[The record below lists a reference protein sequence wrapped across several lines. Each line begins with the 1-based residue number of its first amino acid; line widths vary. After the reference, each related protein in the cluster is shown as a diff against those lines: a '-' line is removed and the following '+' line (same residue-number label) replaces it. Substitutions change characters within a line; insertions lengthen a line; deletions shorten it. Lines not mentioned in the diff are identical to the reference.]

1 MPFRPTDCRGAT
13 LKWLELLLVLAPV
26 VSGNTFISVRDL
38 GAKGDGVT
46 KDTGAIQASIDK
58 AARDGGIVSF
68 PPGSYL
74 SGTIH
79 LRSNVTVRIERG
91 AIVLLSPD
99 DNDFDPYELLP
110 YYPAYAAKYHPAPAI
125 PVDAPPARRRRLAA
139 PTAYDDEET
148 NYFHYALFAGDG
160 VQNVTLEG
168 DGAIEGNRDRR
179 YGPKPVA
186 FKNCEWITIRG
197 ITIRDA
203 PNYAVSL
210 GGTDHV
216 GIDGV
221 KILNAF
227 ADGIDPDGCHFV
239 RIVNSYIDSHDD
251 AICPKS
257 SWALGKPRSVEHLVV
272 ANCILRSAANCFK
285 FGSESAGDL
294 RNVAVTNCVMKKR
307 DAERAPKS
315 GISLESVDGAHIENV
330 VIDNISMQDAMVPLF
345 IRLSNRG
352 RGAEPAIPG
361 SIENISIGNIEATG
375 ATLTSSIT
383 GIPGFAIRDV
393 RIEGFNV
400 TATGRAT
407 KNDAEVSELPQR
419 DPDSTMFGS
428 LPSVG
433 LYARHIEGLMIDG
446 FHVRSEKPDGRPA
459 IVVDEGARLTITRF
473 VSSVETPDGPVIL
486 FRNVSGALL
495 SGIQLAS
502 DVEVF
507 LGLSGHTSGI
517 QLEAN
522 DLRRARN
529 VMGRFP

>member
-1 MPFRPTDCRGAT
+1 MKRLGLF
-13 LKWLELLLVLAPV
+13 LVLAPV
-26 VSGNTFISVRDL
+26 VSAFISVRDF

-46 KDTGAIQASIDK
+46 KDTSAIQASIDQ
-58 AARDGGIVSF
+58 AARDGGFVSF
-68 PPGSYL
+68 PPGSYV

-79 LRSNVTVRIERG
+79 LRSNVTVLIERG
-91 AIVLLSPD
+91 ATVLLSAD

-110 YYPAYAAKYHPAPAI
+110 YHPAYAAKYRPAQTIPA
-125 PVDAPPARRRRLAA
+125 DAPPARRRRLAA
-139 PTAYDDEET
+139 PAAYDDEET

-160 VQNVTLEG
+160 VRNVTIEG

-179 YGPKPVA
+179 NGPKPIA
-186 FKNCEWITIRG
+186 LKKCEWVTIRG
-197 ITIRDA
+197 VTIRNA

-216 GIDGV
+216 EINGV

-285 FGSESAGDL
+285 FGSESAGDF

-307 DAERAPKS
+307 DTERAPKS
-315 GISLESVDGAHIENV
+315 GISLESADGAHIENV

-345 IRLSNRG
+345 IRLNNRG
-352 RGAEPAIPG
+352 RGADPPVPG

-383 GIPGFAIRDV
+383 GIPGAVIRDV
-393 RIEGFNV
+393 RIQGFNV
-400 TATGRAT
+400 TATGGAL
-407 KNDAEVSELPQR
+407 KSDAEVPELPQR

-433 LYARHIEGLMIDG
+433 LYARHIEGLTIDG
-446 FHVRSEKPDGRPA
+446 FHLRSEKPDGRPA
-459 IVVDEGARLTITRF
+459 IVVDEAARLTITRF
-473 VSSVETPDGPVIL
+473 ASSVETPNGPVIL

-495 SGIQLAS
+495 SGIQLATE
-502 DVEVF
+502 VEVF
-507 LGLSGHTSGI
+507 LGLSGGRTSGI
-517 QLEAN
+517 QLDGN

-529 VMGRFP
+529 VTGRVP

>member
-1 MPFRPTDCRGAT
+1 VLMRAV
-13 LKWLELLLVLAPV
+13 KLLLLALVPVLW
-26 VSGNTFISVRDL
+26 GGTLISVRDR

-46 KDTGAIQASIDK
+46 KDTKAIQAAIDE
-58 AARDGGIVSF
+58 AARGGGTVTF
-68 PPGSYL
+68 PAGAYI

-79 LRSNVTVRIERG
+79 LRSNVTVIIEGG
-91 AIVLLSPD
+91 ATVLLSAD
-99 DNDFDPYELLP
+99 DDDFDPYESLP
-110 YYPAYAAKYHPAPAI
+110 YQPSHPAKYRPAATIPAN
-125 PVDAPPARRRRLAA
+125 ALPARRRRLAA
-139 PTAYDDEET
+139 PAAYDDEET
-148 NYFHYALFAGDG
+148 NYFHYALFSGDG
-160 VQNVTLEG
+160 IRNAAILG
-168 DGAIEGNRDRR
+168 DGIIDGNRDRR
-179 YGPKPVA
+179 YGPKPIA
-186 FKNCEWITIRG
+186 FKNCQWIAIHG
-197 ITIRDA
+197 ITIRNA

-216 GIDGV
+216 EIDGV

-307 DAERAPKS
+307 DTEHAPNS

-330 VIDNISMQDAMVPLF
+330 VIDNISMEDASVPLF
-345 IRLSNRG
+345 LRLSNRG
-352 RGAEPAIPG
+352 RGSDPGVPG
-361 SIENISIGNIEATG
+361 SIENISIGNIEAAG

-383 GIPGFAIRDV
+383 GIPGAAIRDV
-393 RIEGFNV
+393 RIKSFTV
-400 TATGRAT
+400 TAIGGVA
-407 KNDAEVSELPQR
+407 KNDAEVPELPQK

-433 LYARHIEGLMIDG
+433 LYARHVDGLAIDG
-446 FHVRSEKPDGRPA
+446 FQVHSEKADERPA
-459 IVVDEGARLTITRF
+459 LLVEDAARLTITRF
-473 VSSVETPDGPVIL
+473 ASSVESPSGPLIL

-495 SGIQLAS
+495 SGIQLTS
-502 DVEVF
+502 DMEVF
-507 LGLSGHTSGI
+507 LALSGANTSAI
-517 QLEAN
+517 KLEGN

-529 VMGRFP
+529 VVVRVP